1 MVLNSESKLLAHI
14 VVRWKTLT
22 CIEHRKVCGQI
33 EGKRDYLMV
42 IVISGNYCI
51 TQNLKIPVIGLSLR
65 KTEDGL
71 LISARNLYRSS
82 SLKRSPS

>member
-1 MVLNSESKLLAHI
+1 MMII
-14 VVRWKTLT
+14 VVITF
-22 CIEHRKVCGQI
+22 
-33 EGKRDYLMV
+33 
-42 IVISGNYCI
+42 
-51 TQNLKIPVIGLSLR
+51 TQNLKIPVIGLSRR

>member
-1 MVLNSESKLLAHI
+1 MVLNSESKLLAHM
-14 VVRWKTLT
+14 VVRQKTLT
-22 CIEHRKVCGQI
+22 CIEHRKMYGPDKQEKEQI
-33 EGKRDYLMV
+33 
-42 IVISGNYCI
+42 IISHNYRI
-51 TQNLKIPVIGLSLR
+51 TQNLEIPVIGLSLR